1 LTGTQGIEG
10 LGQSALDI
18 GSQLGGRSAAA
29 GANVGSFLQ
38 RGGMGA
44 AETARYGNQYDP
56 FAYALQ
62 GLGQNRQFAQGLTDY
77 YYGGPGQY
85 EQRAGVSFAQP
96 NVYG

>member
-1 LTGTQGIEG
+1 
-10 LGQSALDI
+10 
-18 GSQLGGRSAAA
+18 
-29 GANVGSFLQ
+29 LQ
-38 RGGMGA
+38 RGGQGA
-44 AETARYGNQYDP
+44 ALTSQAGQFDP

-62 GLGQNRQFAQGLTDY
+62 GLGQNKQFAQGLTDY